1 MRSAEQ
7 FVAVVCA
14 SGGPRHQDDLRA
26 RAGKVAYLPDGAIV
40 TRLDRVVIELLLR
53 QHLTSS
59 EIREDLVPRLLVRR
73 VLLSWWRPSIP
84 FAGPDTS
91 WVPAANPAILCAVAV
106 TAQVKNWIMVAL
118 SGKELL

>member
-1 MRSAEQ
+1 MRSNEH

-14 SGGPRHQDDLRA
+14 SGGPHRQDDLRA

-53 QHLTSS
+53 HHLTSS
-59 EIREDLVPRLLVRR
+59 DLREELVPRLLVRR
-73 VLLSWWRPSIP
+73 VVLSWWRPSTLS
-84 FAGPDTS
+84 AEPDMS
-91 WVPAANPAILCAVAV
+91 WVPAADPAVLCAVAV
-106 TAQVKNWIMVAL
+106 SAEVKTWVMASL